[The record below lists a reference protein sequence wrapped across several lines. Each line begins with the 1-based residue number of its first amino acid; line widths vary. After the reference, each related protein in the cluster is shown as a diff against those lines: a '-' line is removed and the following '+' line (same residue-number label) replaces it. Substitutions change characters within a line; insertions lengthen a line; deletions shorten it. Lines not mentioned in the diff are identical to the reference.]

1 MVFKICF
8 QTRILPY
15 MPDAVAFCSDNK
27 YDILHLSLSNN
38 IRTILYF
45 YMTYIALYVFM
56 YTYILMVCFFGGVS
70 WSALI
75 LVASGNLSRFRKKGR
90 FVECCFWPWPF
101 TLIGTLCRTC
111 WLTRNLFDKT
121 LLHSHLKPNY
131 SNEAC
136 PRTSKDPVH
145 KLLWFS
151 QGNGL
156 RPSKNKGGSTG
167 KRAFSLGKSA
177 FSPGKNAFSFF
188 HAFQYYI
195 HELFVSLILL
205 ERSCT
210 IIPDTQPIKN

>member
-1 MVFKICF
+1 
-8 QTRILPY
+8 L
-15 MPDAVAFCSDNK
+15 
-27 YDILHLSLSNN
+27 
-38 IRTILYF
+38 
-45 YMTYIALYVFM
+45 
-56 YTYILMVCFFGGVS
+56 
-70 WSALI
+70 
-75 LVASGNLSRFRKKGR
+75 
-90 FVECCFWPWPF
+90 
-101 TLIGTLCRTC
+101 
-111 WLTRNLFDKT
+111 
-121 LLHSHLKPNY
+121 
-131 SNEAC
+131 
-136 PRTSKDPVH
+136 PVH